1 VTDQP
6 RSSTSEYRKGPS
18 RGSGYIFVRGRRI
31 DFDVPPGW
39 DIIYQAAPRVAPVE
53 GKTPAELL
61 LSSLRN
67 PVGSVRISD
76 LARPKSRVAIM
87 VDDDT
92 RPTPIR
98 ELLPLVLQELRA
110 CGVPRHNIDIVVAV
124 GTHPPLEANKLRKRL
139 GDEILSHYRVT
150 NHNSWAEDL
159 FDLCTIGGIEVR
171 VNAIVAQADLKIGI
185 GSVLPHPFAGF
196 GGGPKIAM
204 PGVCGYDTIR
214 EHHTSTLLEGDSYL
228 GRIEGNPFYDFIC
241 QTSEFLG
248 LDYVVDCVVDAE
260 GQVVEIISG
269 HPIEAHRVGVEVCRK
284 IYGVE
289 VLEEA
294 DITISSAYPHEEG
307 PQIIKAILPA
317 VMSTRKGGVLILVA
331 ACEGGLPEPFLQ
343 MFDLVR
349 NQRPE
354 DPLQTVVEHMR
365 SRKAFVPDSS
375 MDFNCAVQVNFACL
389 RHVQVILV
397 SENVTPE
404 QAARMG
410 FSHEPDL
417 PTALAIAHELHP
429 EARVNVFA
437 AGGIALPLVEKE
449 IDLFGVGLPSLD

>member
-1 VTDQP
+1 MTNHS
-6 RSSTSEYRKGPS
+6 RSSSSECRKGPS
-18 RGSGYIFVRGRRI
+18 PGQGYIFVGGRRI
-31 DFDVPPGW
+31 DLDVPQGW
-39 DIIYQAAPRVAPVE
+39 EVICQSAPRAAALE
-53 GKTPAELL
+53 RRSPAELL
-61 LSSLRN
+61 LGSLRS
-67 PVGSVRISD
+67 PVGSVPISD
-76 LARPKSRVAIM
+76 LADPNSRVAII

-92 RPTPIR
+92 RPTPAR
-98 ELLPLVLQELRA
+98 EVLPLVLQELHA
-110 CGVPRHNIDIVVAV
+110 CGVPKHNIDIVVAV
-124 GTHPPLEANKLRKRL
+124 GTHPPLEGKRLEKRL
-139 GDEILSHYRVT
+139 GDDVLSHYRVT

-159 FDLCTIGGIEVR
+159 PHICTISGIEVR

-185 GSVLPHPFAGF
+185 GAVLPHPFAGF

-204 PGVCGYDTIR
+204 PGICGYDTIR
-214 EHHTSTLLEGDSYL
+214 EHHTSTLLEGGSYL

-260 GQVVEIISG
+260 GQVVQIISG
-269 HPIEAHRVGVEVCRK
+269 HPIEAHHAGIQVCQE

-289 VLEEA
+289 VLEQA
-294 DITISSAYPHEEG
+294 DVTISSAYPHEEG
-307 PQIIKAILPA
+307 PQIIKPILPA
-317 VMSTRKGGVLILVA
+317 VMSTKKGGLMILVA

-349 NQRPE
+349 SQSPE
-354 DPLQTVVEHMR
+354 DPLQAVVEHMR
-365 SRKAFVPDSS
+365 SRKAFVPNSS

-404 QAARMG
+404 QAARLG
-410 FSHEPDL
+410 FRHGTDL
-417 PTALAIAHELHP
+417 PTALAMAHELQP

-437 AGGIALPLVEKE
+437 AGGIALPLIEKE
-449 IDLFGVGLPSLD
+449 IDLFAC